1 MSIAM
6 IAAVGKNRELGK
18 NNDLIWHFK
27 EDMAF
32 FKKTT
37 TGSTVIMGRK
47 TFLSL
52 PRALPNRRNIVI
64 SRNSD
69 FAPAGAETVASIEE
83 AVKLAGNEAVFIIG
97 GAQIYEA
104 FLPLADTL
112 YLTEIDDSCS
122 NADTYFP
129 AFDKSLYQ
137 KELLSAHCENNITFK
152 HIKYIRI

>member
-83 AVKLAGNEAVFIIG
+83 AVKLAGNEAVLIIG

-137 KELLSAHCENNITFK
+137 KELPSDCTP
-152 HIKYIRI
+152 